1 MATITYKTFD
11 VSNLRLETPVEN
23 KLNADM
29 TKYQLMS
36 LPKYLKDGK
45 DFIPQ
50 IQGPWMNLS
59 TYGIP
64 GKNDKS
70 GKPILNQAGQP
81 LSDYERGRMKI
92 PFDLTDPEVKKFYDV
107 LSDIDTHCENQK
119 EKIFGAKAA
128 KAYKYAPI
136 IRTPPEDPLAEEG
149 AAVKPN
155 SMTVKFDFDYKSKE
169 IKSKVYVNTDG
180 DRAEVA
186 TPTVDAVQKYVR
198 YKSDFRLVFAIS
210 KFYATK
216 AADTTD
222 GKRKYGFGLKLK
234 HIEVKPSSVSP
245 QDEQENAFVEDDE
258 DEVVERRA
266 LVSEPKVEKKV
277 AAPTKAA
284 KPVVEDEET
293 EEEEEKPVVKKT
305 TKAAKPVVEEEE
317 EEEEEEET
325 KAPPPKTAARR
336 GRTRT
341 SAV

>member
-1 MATITYKTFD
+1 
-11 VSNLRLETPVEN
+11 
-23 KLNADM
+23 
-29 TKYQLMS
+29 
-36 LPKYLKDGK
+36 
-45 DFIPQ
+45 
-50 IQGPWMNLS
+50 
-59 TYGIP
+59 
-64 GKNDKS
+64 
-70 GKPILNQAGQP
+70 
-81 LSDYERGRMKI
+81 
-92 PFDLTDPEVKKFYDV
+92 
-107 LSDIDTHCENQK
+107 
-119 EKIFGAKAA
+119 
-128 KAYKYAPI
+128 
-136 IRTPPEDPLAEEG
+136 
-149 AAVKPN
+149 
-155 SMTVKFDFDYKSKE
+155 MTVKFDFDYKSKE

-222 GKRKYGFGLKLK
+222 HKRKYGFGLKLK

-284 KPVVEDEET
+284 KPVVEDDEEEEAEEA
-293 EEEEEKPVVKKT
+293 EEEEEEEEEEKKPVVKKT

-317 EEEEEEET
+317 EEEEA

>member
-1 MATITYKTFD
+1 MATITYKTFN
-11 VSNLRLETPVEN
+11 VENLRLEAPVEN
-23 KLNADM
+23 KLNPDM

-45 DFIPQ
+45 DYIPQ
-50 IQGPWMNLS
+50 IQGPWMTLS

-81 LSDYERGRMKI
+81 LTDYERGRMKI
-92 PFDLTDPEVKKFYDV
+92 PFDLTDPDVKKFYDV
-107 LSDIDTHCENQK
+107 LSDIDAHCESEK

-128 KAYKYAPI
+128 KAYKYTPV
-136 IRTPPEDPLAEEG
+136 IRTPPEDPDADEG

-155 SMTVKFDFDYKSKE
+155 SMTVKFDFDYKTKE

-186 TPTVDAVQKYVR
+186 TPSVDAVQKYVR
-198 YKSDFRLVFAIS
+198 YKSEFRLVFAIS

-216 AADTTD
+216 AADTD

-234 HIEVKPSSVSP
+234 HIEVKPSQVSA

-277 AAPTKAA
+277 AASAKAT
-284 KPVVEDEET
+284 KPVEEEEEEDE

-317 EEEEEEET
+317 EEEEEEA
-325 KAPPPKTAARR
+325 KPPPKTAARR